1 MRVHTSSTAENTQR
15 DDTQPRTTSRKITNK
30 GPQTPSSL
38 GGVQCRPSTRPPRLE
53 CTTSTI
59 GSLLSF
65 FFLFPFNSDPVTAE
79 ILYCLA
85 TVGGAS
91 IVADVQEGR
100 LLSADWP
107 GVTADPGP
115 SPAPCGSPSLN
126 LVHSICP
133 DGPA

>member
-1 MRVHTSSTAENTQR
+1 MHDINF
-15 DDTQPRTTSRKITNK
+15 
-30 GPQTPSSL
+30 
-38 GGVQCRPSTRPPRLE
+38 
-53 CTTSTI
+53 
-59 GSLLSF
+59 GSLF
-65 FFLFPFNSDPVTAE
+65 FPGNTIFRCDPVTAE

-91 IVADVQEGR
+91 IVADIEEGR

-133 DGPA
+133 DGPP